1 MLKEGVKTLKLL
13 KTIGLISLIEYITPL
28 QFSHSASSRRCNHG
42 QDHSVRRPSRTC
54 LVLWRLVPPRLF
66 LWMYRRS
73 DGNRC
78 HAGWRRRQPTIASPD
93 CCRGQPVELL
103 VKYIKRVKDFVGIGH
118 AAGWEKKG
126 RAQTGLLAW
135 SQACSTRWLPTL
147 NA

>member
-73 DGNRC
+73 DGNCC
-78 HAGWRRRQPTIASPD
+78 HAGPRRRQPTIASPD
-93 CCRGQPVELL
+93 CRPGQPVELL
-103 VKYIKRVKDFVGIGH
+103 VKIYQESKRFCWNWPRRRVR
-118 AAGWEKKG
+118 EKEQG
-126 RAQTGLLAW
+126 SNRV
-135 SQACSTRWLPTL
+135 ACVVTSM
-147 NA
+147 